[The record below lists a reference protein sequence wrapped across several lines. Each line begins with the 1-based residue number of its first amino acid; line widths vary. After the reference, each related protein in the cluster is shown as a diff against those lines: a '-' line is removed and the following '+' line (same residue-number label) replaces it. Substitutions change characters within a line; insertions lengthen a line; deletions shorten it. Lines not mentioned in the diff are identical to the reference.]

1 MHKEEFKMTGIID
14 YDDFVEILTKTVY
27 KNSKADLINKVAANP
42 DRYLGIFRPTSPEI
56 KLIQNIT
63 QSHEISFGDFIE
75 DIMTQYLGKY
85 YTNLNKSATYNGEK
99 ILFDQLFTYEGKIY
113 MIEQKMRD
121 DHDSTKKRGQ
131 FENFLKKVKY
141 LKEKYPDKSISAGM
155 WFVDPSLIKNRSYY
169 QSQMDSIHM
178 ENVELYLFYGDE
190 FTKML
195 EKISVWDELAA
206 HLIKWKQSDDNKI
219 ELNFELDWD
228 KTKTELLEN
237 VSKNN
242 WKKLISNK
250 QIVNEILPI
259 LFPTSK
265 YKEILKELNII

>member
-1 MHKEEFKMTGIID
+1 MTGIID

-121 DHDSTKKRGQ
+121 EHDSTKKRGQ